1 MSTFNFVL
9 NGQLKTVE
17 AADDMPLLWVL
28 RDLLGLTGTKYGCGV
43 GNCHVC
49 IVHLNGDAMP
59 SCQIRM
65 GEQLSGGGTVTTI
78 EGLFDV
84 DGVSLHPVQ
93 KAWIE
98 EDVPQCGFCQGG
110 QIMQA
115 VDLVNKKGPAVTDDD
130 IDGILNICRCGTYGR
145 IRKAIMR
152 AATGE
157 VEGSG

>member
-1 MSTFNFVL
+1 MSTFNFFV

-28 RDLLGLTGTKYGCGV
+28 RDLLGLTGTKYGCGI
-43 GNCHVC
+43 GNCQIC
-49 IVHLNGDAMP
+49 IVHLNGNAVP
-59 SCQIRM
+59 ACQIRM
-65 GEQLSGGGTVTTI
+65 DQLRGGGTVTTI

-98 EDVPQCGFCQGG
+98 EDVPQCGFCQPG
-110 QIMQA
+110 QIMAA
-115 VDLVNKKGPAVTDDD
+115 VDLVNKKGAAMTDDD

-152 AATGE
+152 AATGQGA
-157 VEGSG
+157 GSD

>member
-1 MSTFNFVL
+1 MSTFNFIL
-9 NGQLKTVE
+9 NGQPKTVE

-49 IVHLNGDAMP
+49 IVHLNGDAVM
-59 SCQIRM
+59 SCQILM
-65 GEQLSGGGTVTTI
+65 GDRLRGGGTVTTI

-93 KAWIE
+93 KAWMK
-98 EDVPQCGFCQGG
+98 EDVPQCGFCQCG
-110 QIMQA
+110 QIMAA
-115 VDLVNKKGPAVTDDD
+115 VDVINKKGPALTDDD

-145 IRKAIMR
+145 IRTAIKR

-157 VEGSG
+157 V

>member
-1 MSTFNFVL
+1 MSIFTFSL

-17 AADDMPLLWVL
+17 APDDMPLLWVL

-43 GNCHVC
+43 GACHVC
-49 IVHLNGDAMP
+49 IVHLNGNAVQA
-59 SCQIRM
+59 CQIRM
-65 GEQLSGGGTVTTI
+65 GEHLRLGGTVTTI

-93 KAWIE
+93 RAWIE

-110 QIMQA
+110 QIMA
-115 VDLVNKKGPAVTDDD
+115 AADVLNKRGSAVTDDD

-145 IRKAIMR
+145 IRQAIKR
-152 AATGE
+152 AATG
-157 VEGSG
+157 GS

>member
-1 MSTFNFVL
+1 MPTFNFFL

-17 AADDMPLLWVL
+17 APDDMPLLWVL

-43 GNCHVC
+43 GNCRVC
-49 IVHLNGDAMP
+49 IVHLNGNAMP

-65 GEQLSGGGTVTTI
+65 GDWLRGGGTVTTI

-93 KAWIE
+93 EAWIE
-98 EDVPQCGFCQGG
+98 EDVPQCAFYQCG
-110 QIMQA
+110 QIMAA
-115 VDLVNKKGPAVTDDD
+115 VDVINKKGPAVTDDD
-130 IDGILNICRCGTYGR
+130 IDRILNICRCGTYGR
-145 IRKAIMR
+145 IRTAIKR

-157 VEGSG
+157 V